1 MKTRRGYGRKN
12 ARKIKQKTKNV
23 NFSLLGTNAAGL
35 NSKRESLYSVINL
48 MSPSVMTVQETKFS
62 KPGML
67 KIPGYQ
73 VFEKVRKMKKG
84 GGLLTAADEDLNPV
98 LISTGEEDN
107 EIITIEV
114 NINEHRIRIINGY
127 GPQEDEDSQRVLCFW
142 QEIESEVMKAK
153 DDDCLILIQ
162 MDANAKVGKE
172 IIKDDPNQATNNGKL
187 MLDIIERQKLK
198 IAKGSLPFEKAA
210 KFGN

>member
-127 GPQEDEDSQRVLCFW
+127 GPQEDEDSQRVLSFW

-153 DDDCLILIQ
+153 DDDCLIQ